1 MMKLKKLNFKMKGSK
16 TSTPKPKKS
25 SNRNFS
31 VRQKLFTGFFS
42 VLALLA
48 LVAII
53 TNYQISHINNQYSTS
68 IDDRMEKLDLIV
80 AMKDAVM
87 KEQLAL
93 QKYMANGDGES
104 LIEFEGAVE
113 AFAKASKKYLEV
125 TQSAEGKKVGEAFVA
140 AERQYYEVASD
151 AFVLIRDE
159 QTVKVR
165 LLMQEKGNPAIFSLN
180 SAAEDAMEYQQDT
193 LEAKSEAL
201 TGNVA
206 KISTVIIAISVA
218 AFVIGIG
225 IAMFISNMISKPV
238 KLVSRAAE
246 EVANGNL
253 AVEKINV
260 KNKDEIGELAASF
273 NAMATNLRDLI
284 FQVSSTSEQVASS
297 AEEMMAS
304 ADQTNAATNQVATAI
319 QEVASG
325 AELQGK
331 NTEESAKAVG
341 EMSIG
346 IQQVATTTSNVAE
359 SASDTTKQ
367 AQLGY
372 EALEKV
378 INQMKS
384 INHTTNET
392 NTVIKELDKKSV
404 EIGKIIE
411 VITGIADQTNLL
423 ALNAAIE
430 AARAGDHGRG
440 FAVVADE
447 VRKLAELS
455 RQSAGQISGL
465 IEAIQKDTHQVVGMM
480 NKGTVEI
487 STGTQLVEETG
498 KTFNEIMKSI
508 EHVSS
513 EIQEVSAIS
522 EEMSASVQQVNASI
536 DEVTRIARQ
545 SVANTG
551 EIAAA
556 TEEQLASMDEVATSS
571 ASLAKLAEELRDM
584 VGKFKI

>member
-1 MMKLKKLNFKMKGSK
+1 MKWKKLNFKWKAGK
-16 TSTPKPKKS
+16 KEKAKPNKKS
-25 SNRNFS
+25 SRNFS
-31 VRQKLFTGFFS
+31 VRAKLLTGFFS

-53 TNYQISHINNQYSTS
+53 TNYQISNVNNQYSSS
-68 IDDRMEKLDLIV
+68 IDDRMEKMDLIV
-80 AMKDAVM
+80 KMKEAVM
-87 KEQLAL
+87 KEQVAL
-93 QKYMANGDGES
+93 YKYMAYGDGES

-113 AFAKASKKYLEV
+113 SFTKFSKEYLEV
-125 TQSAEGKKVGEAFVA
+125 TRSAEGKKVAEALVA
-140 AERQYYEVASD
+140 AERAYYEIASE
-151 AFVLIRDE
+151 AFTLIRDE

-165 LLMQEKGNPAIFSLN
+165 LLMQEKGNPAIFKLN

-193 LEAKSEAL
+193 MAGTIETV
-201 TGNVA
+201 TGNVKA
-206 KISTVIIAISVA
+206 VSVIIIAISIA

-225 IAMFISNMISKPV
+225 IATIISRMISKPV
-238 KLVSRAAE
+238 QLVSRAAE

-273 NAMATNLRDLI
+273 NAMTTNLRDLI

-331 NTEESAKAVG
+331 NTEESSRAVG

-346 IQQVATTTSNVAE
+346 IQKVAETTSTVAE

-367 AQLGY
+367 AQSGH
-372 EALEKV
+372 EALAKV

-392 NTVIKELDKKSV
+392 NTVIKDLDKKSA

-430 AARAGDHGRG
+430 AARAGEHGKG

-465 IEAIQKDTHQVVGMM
+465 IEVIQKDTHSVVQMM

-487 STGTQLVEETG
+487 ATGTQLVEDTG
-498 KTFNEIMKSI
+498 KTFNEILRSI
-508 EHVSS
+508 ENVSS

-536 DEVTRIARQ
+536 EEVTRIARG
-545 SVANTG
+545 SVASTA
-551 EIAAA
+551 EIASA
-556 TEEQLASMDEVATSS
+556 TEEQMASMDEVATSS
-571 ASLAKLAEELRDM
+571 ASLARLAEELREM

>member
-1 MMKLKKLNFKMKGSK
+1 MKFKKLNFKLKASKKVKSKPNMK
-16 TSTPKPKKS
+16 

-31 VRQKLFTGFFS
+31 VRAKLLTGFFS

-53 TNYQISHINNQYSTS
+53 TNFEISHVNNQYSSS
-68 IDDRMEKLDLIV
+68 IDDRMEKMDLIV
-80 AMKDAVM
+80 KMKDAVM
-87 KEQLAL
+87 KEQQAL
-93 QKYMANGDGES
+93 YKYMANGDGES
-104 LIEFEGAVE
+104 MIEFEGAVE
-113 AFAKASKKYLEV
+113 SFAKSSKKYLEV
-125 TQSAEGKKVGEAFVA
+125 TRSAEGKKVGEALVA
-140 AERQYYEVASD
+140 SEREYYEVASE
-151 AFVLIRDE
+151 AFTLIRDE
-159 QTVKVR
+159 QAVKVR
-165 LLMQEKGNPAIFSLN
+165 LLMQEKGNPAIFKLN

-193 LEAKSEAL
+193 LQGTIETV
-201 TGNVA
+201 TGNVETV
-206 KISTVIIAISVA
+206 SVVIIAISVA
-218 AFVIGIG
+218 AFIIGIG
-225 IAMFISNMISKPV
+225 IAMFISRIISKPV
-238 KLVSRAAE
+238 QLVSRAAE

-273 NAMATNLRDLI
+273 NAMTTNLRDLI

-325 AELQGK
+325 AETQSK
-331 NTEESAKAVG
+331 NTEESARAVG

-346 IQQVATTTSNVAE
+346 IQRVAETTSTVAE
-359 SASDTTKQ
+359 SAQDTSKQ
-367 AQLGY
+367 ALVGH
-372 EALEKV
+372 ESLEKV

-384 INHTTNET
+384 INQSTNET
-392 NTVIKELDKKSV
+392 NAVIKDLDKKSA

-430 AARAGDHGRG
+430 AARAGEHGKG

-465 IEAIQKDTHQVVGMM
+465 VEVIQKDTHRVVGMM

-498 KTFNEIMKSI
+498 KTFNEILRSI

-536 DEVTRIARQ
+536 EEVTRIARS
-545 SVANTG
+545 SVASTG

-571 ASLAKLAEELRDM
+571 ASLAKLAEELREM

>member
-1 MMKLKKLNFKMKGSK
+1 MKWKKLNFKLKASK
-16 TSTPKPKKS
+16 KQKAKPNKK

-31 VRQKLFTGFFS
+31 VRAKLLTGFFS

-53 TNYQISHINNQYSTS
+53 TNYQISNVNSQYSTS
-68 IDDRMEKLDLIV
+68 IDDRMEKMDLIV
-80 AMKDAVM
+80 KMKEAVM
-87 KEQLAL
+87 KEQVAL
-93 QKYMANGDGES
+93 YKYMAYGDGES

-113 AFAKASKKYLEV
+113 SFTKFSKEYLDV
-125 TQSAEGKKVGEAFVA
+125 TRSAEGKKVAEALVA
-140 AERQYYEVASD
+140 AEKEYYEIASE
-151 AFVLIRDE
+151 AFTLIRDE
-159 QTVKVR
+159 QTVSVR
-165 LLMQEKGNPAIFSLN
+165 LLMQEKGNPAIFKLN

-193 LEAKSEAL
+193 MQGTIETV
-201 TGNVA
+201 TGNVTA
-206 KISTVIIAISVA
+206 VSVVIIGISIA
-218 AFVIGIG
+218 AFVIGIA
-225 IAMFISNMISKPV
+225 IAIFISRMISKPV
-238 KLVSRAAE
+238 QLVSRAAE

-273 NAMATNLRDLI
+273 NAMTTNLRDLI

-331 NTEESAKAVG
+331 NTEESARAVG
-341 EMSIG
+341 EMSVG
-346 IQQVATTTSNVAE
+346 IQKVAETTSTVAE

-367 AQLGY
+367 AQYGH
-372 EALEKV
+372 EALAKV
-378 INQMKS
+378 ISQMKS
-384 INHTTNET
+384 INQTTNET
-392 NTVIKELDKKSV
+392 NTVIKDLDKKSA

-430 AARAGDHGRG
+430 AARAGEHGKG

-455 RQSAGQISGL
+455 RQSAKQISGL
-465 IEAIQKDTHQVVGMM
+465 IEVIQKDTHSVVQMM
-480 NKGTVEI
+480 NKGIVEI
-487 STGTQLVEETG
+487 STGTQLVEDTG
-498 KTFNEIMKSI
+498 KTFNEILKSI
-508 EHVSS
+508 ENVSS

-536 DEVTRIARQ
+536 EEVTRIARD
-545 SVANTG
+545 SVASTA
-551 EIAAA
+551 EIASA
-556 TEEQLASMDEVATSS
+556 TEEQMASMDEVATSS
-571 ASLAKLAEELRDM
+571 ASLARLAEELREM

>member
-1 MMKLKKLNFKMKGSK
+1 MKWKKLNFKWKASK
-16 TSTPKPKKS
+16 KEKAKPNKKS
-25 SNRNFS
+25 TRNFS
-31 VRQKLFTGFFS
+31 VRAKLLTGFFS

-53 TNYQISHINNQYSTS
+53 TNYQISNVNNQYSTS
-68 IDDRMEKLDLIV
+68 IDDRMEKMDLIV
-80 AMKDAVM
+80 KMKEAVM
-87 KEQLAL
+87 KEQVAL
-93 QKYMANGDGES
+93 YKYMAYGDGES

-113 AFAKASKKYLEV
+113 SFSKFSKEYLEV
-125 TQSAEGKKVGEAFVA
+125 TRSVEGKKVAEALVA
-140 AERQYYEVASD
+140 AEREYYEVASE
-151 AFVLIRDE
+151 AFTLIRDE
-159 QTVKVR
+159 QTVSVR
-165 LLMQEKGNPAIFSLN
+165 LLMQEKGNPAIFKLN

-193 LEAKSEAL
+193 MQGTIETV
-201 TGNVA
+201 TGNVTA
-206 KISTVIIAISVA
+206 VSVVIIGISIA
-218 AFVIGIG
+218 AFVIGIA
-225 IAMFISNMISKPV
+225 IAIFISRVISKPV
-238 KLVSRAAE
+238 QLVSRAAE

-273 NAMATNLRDLI
+273 NAMTTNLRDLI

-331 NTEESAKAVG
+331 NTEESSRAVG
-341 EMSIG
+341 EMSVG
-346 IQQVATTTSNVAE
+346 IQKVAETTSTVAE
-359 SASDTTKQ
+359 SASDTTRQ
-367 AQLGY
+367 AQYGH
-372 EALEKV
+372 EALAKV

-384 INHTTNET
+384 INQTTNET
-392 NTVIKELDKKSV
+392 NTVIKDLDKKSA

-430 AARAGDHGRG
+430 AARAGEHGKG

-455 RQSAGQISGL
+455 RQSAKQISGL
-465 IEAIQKDTHQVVGMM
+465 IEVIQKDTHSVVQMM

-487 STGTQLVEETG
+487 ETGTQLVEDTG
-498 KTFNEIMKSI
+498 KTFNEILKSI
-508 EHVSS
+508 ENVSS

-536 DEVTRIARQ
+536 EEVTRIARD
-545 SVANTG
+545 SVASTA
-551 EIAAA
+551 EIASA
-556 TEEQLASMDEVATSS
+556 TEEQMASMDEVATSS
-571 ASLAKLAEELRDM
+571 ASLARLAEELREM